1 MSDNDTNINPM
12 TDADVEATPEPT
24 AVEPAKGPVI
34 DASADATTP
43 TQALKDNA
51 GKYGAQAAD
60 KARQFADTGKD
71 RATEAL
77 GQFSTMLS
85 DAAGQVDERLGSQYG
100 DYARNAAG
108 TVQGFADQLQAK
120 NVDDLI
126 GDARAFVQN
135 SPAMAVGIAAAIG
148 FALARVVQSGL
159 DGNKG

>member
-1 MSDNDTNINPM
+1 MSDNDTNTNPM
-12 TDADVEATPEPT
+12 TDADVDAAPAAS
-24 AVEPAKGPVI
+24 AVEPAKGPVL
-34 DASADATTP
+34 DDGGAATTP
-43 TQALKDNA
+43 TQTLKDNA
-51 GKYGAQAAD
+51 GKYSAQAAD
-60 KARQFADTGKD
+60 KVRQFADTGKD

-108 TVQGFADQLQAK
+108 TVQSYADQLQAK
-120 NVDDLI
+120 NVDELI
-126 GDARAFVQN
+126 GDARAFVQK

-159 DGNKG
+159 DGDKG